1 MEPATDIPSVQ
12 LAERRRR
19 GGLVVRTLPIL
30 VLPFLMTIVAALLLQ
45 ATGQIVVDK
54 VPAPEAAPFNPL
66 VPIVVLVTFF
76 SALIVLVRL
85 GRPTV
90 SALVLLSVWT
100 LLTTM
105 TALRFGVT
113 TYFPALLIMP
123 ICAAGL
129 LIDRVASLS
138 LAALATVLVVSVAL
152 LEMNGVIALPSP
164 PAFIAA
170 QLPLLS
176 IGFWAGIF
184 WSVAALTSLLAGGL
198 QVALQ
203 RSYAQAE
210 ELRALSRQLEARVQE
225 QTALLVSQERE
236 AATLEERNRLA
247 REIHDTLAQGLAG
260 IIVQLGATQRAMR
273 AAPDEA
279 PEHLDLAHRMAR
291 ESLAE
296 ARRSVWNLR
305 AAALERGDLADA
317 LRGVVERQARDGLE
331 ATFVQSGEARPL
343 APEVE
348 SALLR
353 VGQEA
358 LANVVKHANARRVAV
373 SLAYTPDAVHLS
385 VHDDGEGFEPGVLA
399 YAPVGP
405 SDGFGLLG
413 MRERLAALGG
423 SLSATNQNGALVVA
437 AVPAAA
443 RE

>member
-1 MEPATDIPSVQ
+1 MEPITDTPSMQ

-19 GGLVVRTLPIL
+19 GGLVLRTLPIL
-30 VLPFLMTIVAALLLQ
+30 VLPFLMTVVAALLLQ
-45 ATGQIVVDK
+45 ATGQIAVDK
-54 VPAPEAAPFNPL
+54 VPPPERPVFNPL

-100 LLTTM
+100 LLTTL

-113 TYFPALLIMP
+113 TYFPALLILP

-152 LEMNGVIALPSP
+152 LEMNGLIVMPVMPL
-164 PAFIAA
+164 FVEA
-170 QLPLLS
+170 QLPMLS
-176 IGFWAGIF
+176 IGFWMGIF
-184 WSVAALTSLLAGGL
+184 WSVALLTSLLAGGL
-198 QVALQ
+198 QTALK
-203 RSYAQAE
+203 RSYGQAE
-210 ELRALSRQLEARVQE
+210 ELRTLSRQLEARVQE

-279 PEHLDLAHRMAR
+279 PEHLDLAQRMAR

-317 LRGVVERQARDGLE
+317 LRGVAERQTCDGLR
-331 ATFVQSGEARPL
+331 ATFAQSGEARPL
-343 APEVE
+343 APEIE

-358 LANVVKHANARRVAV
+358 LANVVKHANARRVTV
-373 SLAYTPDAVHLS
+373 SLAYTPDGVQLA
-385 VHDDGEGFEPGVLA
+385 VHDDGDGFAPGALT
-399 YAPVGP
+399 YAPADASG
-405 SDGFGLLG
+405 GFGLLG

-423 SLSATNQNGALVVA
+423 TLTATNQGGALVVA
-437 AVPAAA
+437 AVPTTA